1 MNEKINLLS
10 QSDSNELDKELLSEN
25 FGYKLDQLMEIAGFN
40 CSSCI
45 LYCINNHF
53 LSKFDINSIKDSS
66 KNRPITIFCGP
77 GNNGGDGL
85 VIARYLKLFGGFP
98 IVIYPKIGK
107 RELFND
113 LILLL
118 KTFEIPIYRKIEDAK
133 NIDNSIFFIDSVFGF
148 GYNGNKTDDCYHD
161 ILNFLIFNSKKQ
173 KIPIISID
181 VPSGWEIDMKE
192 NYSGNRIEPHI
203 LISLTAPK
211 SCSKYFNGIHFISS
225 LFATREVLHKY
236 KVEYIYDLFL
246 KEGATQ
252 FILFNQ
258 KYAASKFS

>member
-1 MNEKINLLS
+1 MNKQIYLLS
-10 QSDSNELDKELLSEN
+10 QSDSNKLDKELLSEN

-45 LYCINNHF
+45 LHCINNNF
-53 LSKFDINSIKDSS
+53 LSKFGIHSIKESS
-66 KNRPITIFCGP
+66 KSKPITIFCGP

-98 IVIYPKIGK
+98 IVIYPKIG
-107 RELFND
+107 RPEFFNS

-118 KTFEIPIYRKIEDAK
+118 EKFEVPIFRKLEDAQ
-133 NIDNSIFFIDSVFGF
+133 NVDNSILLIDAVFGF
-148 GYNGNKTDDCYHD
+148 GYNSNKTDNCYSE
-161 ILNFLIFNSKKQ
+161 IMNFLIINSKEH
-173 KIPIISID
+173 KIPVISID

-192 NYSGNRIEPHI
+192 SYSEDRIEPHV

-211 SCSKYFNGIHFISS
+211 SCSKYFNGIHFIAS
-225 LFATREVLHKY
+225 LFATRDILYKY

-246 KEGATQ
+246 KENATQ

-258 KYAASKFS
+258 KNVASTFS